1 MPKTSQQLTVSRILR
16 HLAAAAIS
24 LLFLLPIYWMLV
36 SSLREPGLPPPRSIE
51 WWPPD
56 AQWDNYPTLF
66 EQLPM
71 ARYLRNSL
79 LVVAAATPLTL
90 LTASLAGF
98 GLSQLPDQLRRR
110 TINWSV
116 AFLLIP
122 ASAVWLFRFQ
132 LLRWF
137 GLLDSL
143 WALIIPAFAASSPL
157 FVLLYFWSFRRV
169 PGELIEAARL
179 DGAEA
184 GQVWWRVGLPLVR
197 PTTVAVAVLTFV
209 LYWSDFISPVLYI
222 YQARWYTLP
231 IGLQLIKQLDATNWP
246 LLLAAAAVMTIPI
259 IIVFF
264 LLQRTFLS
272 DLSLGELFD
281 RG

>member
-1 MPKTSQQLTVSRILR
+1 MNHFLPRLLR
-16 HLAAAAIS
+16 HVLAAAIS

-36 SSLREPGLPPPRSIE
+36 SSLREPGLPPPRTIE
-51 WWPPD
+51 WWPMD
-56 AQWDNYPTLF
+56 AQWGNYPQLF
-66 EQLPM
+66 EMLPM
-71 ARYLRNSL
+71 GRYLRNSL
-79 LVVAAATPLTL
+79 LVVAAAVPLTL

-98 GLSQLPDQLRRR
+98 GLSQLHDHSRQRVL
-110 TINWSV
+110 NWSV

-122 ASAVWLFRFQ
+122 AASVWLFRFQ

-143 WALIIPAFAASSPL
+143 WALIIPALAASSPL

-184 GQVWWRVGLPLVR
+184 VQAWWRVGLPLVR

-246 LLLAAAAVMTIPI
+246 LLLAAAAIMTLPVIFI
-259 IIVFF
+259 FF

-272 DLSLGELFD
+272 NLSLGNLFD